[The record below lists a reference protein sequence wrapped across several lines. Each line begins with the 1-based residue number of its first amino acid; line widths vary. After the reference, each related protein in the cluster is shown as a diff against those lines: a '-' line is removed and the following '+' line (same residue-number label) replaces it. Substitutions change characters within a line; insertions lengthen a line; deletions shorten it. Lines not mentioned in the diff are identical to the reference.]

1 MGLAGSSYTSKDA
14 SLALCIAGAELR
26 ACAAGVDKPK
36 ATIRSRLS
44 QLADT
49 IDIDKSVEL
58 MVRRL
63 KTYQTSVGFY
73 DLAIAAPSMKAAAE
87 AWGSQTD
94 VFRKGFAKETHDPA
108 IVAATMAR
116 PGTVLK
122 RPVGSKE
129 SFSEHAELPH
139 LPQLD
144 KARERPA
151 KLRPKRK
158 EPLTRK
164 TNDKAAKANALAF
177 QREQKRREAARRKEE
192 AAREKRRK
200 LREQAIAKNQR
211 ALERAKGEHERRLKK
226 IEQERATL
234 DKRLNA
240 EEARW
245 DKEKEK
251 LESALLRAR
260 D

>member
-1 MGLAGSSYTSKDA
+1 
-14 SLALCIAGAELR
+14 
-26 ACAAGVDKPK
+26 
-36 ATIRSRLS
+36 
-44 QLADT
+44 
-49 IDIDKSVEL
+49 

-151 KLRPKRK
+151 KPRPKRK
-158 EPLTRK
+158 EPLTLVPASPAVPTSAEK
-164 TNDKAAKANALAF
+164 KQHYDND
-177 QREQKRREAARRKEE
+177 EQCC
-192 AAREKRRK
+192 
-200 LREQAIAKNQR
+200 
-211 ALERAKGEHERRLKK
+211 GVHGV
-226 IEQERATL
+226 
-234 DKRLNA
+234 
-240 EEARW
+240 
-245 DKEKEK
+245 
-251 LESALLRAR
+251 LLLMPGTIS
-260 D
+260 